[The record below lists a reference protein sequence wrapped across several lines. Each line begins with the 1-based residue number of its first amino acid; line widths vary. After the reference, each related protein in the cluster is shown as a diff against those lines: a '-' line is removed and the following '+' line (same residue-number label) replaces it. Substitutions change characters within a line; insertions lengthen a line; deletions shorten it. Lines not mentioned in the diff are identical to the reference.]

1 MNKLREKRKERGL
14 TIIQLSLG
22 SGVSV
27 GYIGQ
32 IEQGINPSIYVKTK
46 LSNFLGLE
54 IKDIFPN
61 I

>member
-22 SGVSV
+22 SKVSV

-32 IEQGINPSIYVKTK
+32 IEQGINPSQEVKAK
-46 LSNFLGLE
+46 LSSFLGLE